1 MTRKQWLAGAVALS
15 CATPV
20 LADTL
25 PVIADSQVNLSSVA
39 LKGGALTT
47 TTVKNS
53 LPGAA
58 YRAFVKF
65 DLRALPSGLPVT
77 KATLRLWPNLVT
89 TAGTIDLS
97 AVLGPWDEAT
107 LAAIIAPAMS
117 QPIIDFSVAKTDLKT
132 YVNVDVT
139 ELVKD
144 WVDGDLEN
152 HGLALVGQPGSSVNA
167 RFDSKENATTSHPM
181 ELEVMLGLP
190 EGSGDIT
197 SIVPGF
203 GLTGGGNLGD
213 VSLAVN
219 TAQVQQRVAG
229 NCPTGSSIRLI
240 DSFGNVTCQPGDVT
254 GIIAGTGLSGG
265 GSAGDITL
273 STNTSVIQARVSGTC
288 VVGSS
293 VRAVNA
299 DGSVV
304 CQSDTSSAGLRDVD
318 GSFSTTVSSAFSWGC
333 KTSPY
338 TATSGDRAFV
348 WAHASCPG
356 TPVGA
361 GLGVRAGYNT
371 GGADTTLGSYH
382 YQRNTGTVPGDM
394 ANGQFATLSLAPG
407 ATYVFSTAVVNSNS
421 SASWSAQCHCHT
433 MVQVVR

>member
-1 MTRKQWLAGAVALS
+1 MTRKQWLAGAVAALS

-58 YRAFVKF
+58 LRTFVKF

-107 LAAIIAPAMS
+107 LAAIVAPALS

-152 HGLALVGQPGSSVNA
+152 HGLALVGQPGSSVNT

-213 VSLAVN
+213 VSLGVN
-219 TAQVQQRVAG
+219 PNQIQQRVSAQCPLGASIRGIDANGNVICQNGDITGVIAG
-229 NCPTGSSIRLI
+229 FGMTGGGFVGDVGLGIDSNVIQRRVATACPTGQSIRAI
-240 DSFGNVTCQPGDVT
+240 ESTGAVSCEPDGGIVEVRGFGT
-254 GIIAGTGLSGG
+254 SG
-265 GSAGDITL
+265 
-273 STNTSVIQARVSGTC
+273 V
-288 VVGSS
+288 
-293 VRAVNA
+293 
-299 DGSVV
+299 
-304 CQSDTSSAGLRDVD
+304 
-318 GSFSTTVSSAFSWGC
+318 FSLGPNPVFLCRTT
-333 KTSPY
+333 PY
-338 TATSGDRAFV
+338 TAQAGDRALV
-348 WAHASCPG
+348 SVTASCGILPG
-356 TPVGA
+356 QAFTTQVG
-361 GLGVRAGYNT
+361 LST
-371 GGADTTLGSYH
+371 GTDSASGIAVPET
-382 YQRNTGTVPGDM
+382 NTGTV
-394 ANGQFATLSLAPG
+394 NGYLNSSQFGSFNLIAGSTYTFTTAVRNFSG
-407 ATYVFSTAVVNSNS
+407 ATANATCYCNTM
-421 SASWSAQCHCHT
+421 AQIW
-433 MVQVVR
+433 R